1 MARYEDAQSKEH
13 HLFAHLKADEQGVLI
28 DSDDLYRAIR
38 AAFEAHVDVACDK
51 GGVSEARYIGFTRY
65 GRPPYAPLFALVMLY
80 RKCGKGLYQ
89 AGDLLPTPWPSLMPS
104 YRMTKP

>member
-1 MARYEDAQSKEH
+1 MARCEDAQPKEH

-80 RKCGKGLYQ
+80 QKYGKGLYQ
-89 AGDLLPTPWPSLMPS
+89 AGDLLPTPWPSLAPS
-104 YRMTKP
+104 YRFK